1 MLNLDDYLNA
11 PCGMGPLADEW
22 KDNPHRL
29 IYDLVHEI
37 KILHPLK
44 TKQQRIK
51 ISYSSKAGAY
61 YLASEGD
68 EGISGYGNIY
78 YQKDSTELHQNS
90 PTWFETQKKA
100 IDSATHDG
108 FIVDGFK

>member
-61 YLASEGD
+61 YLASEGK
-68 EGISGYGNIY
+68 
-78 YQKDSTELHQNS
+78 Q
-90 PTWFETQKKA
+90 F
-100 IDSATHDG
+100 G
-108 FIVDGFK
+108 FILGPRIRLPLTWTFTPPPTP